1 MGPGAKGAALAAVLF
16 SATAAA
22 HEHMGVSKI
31 AAADGAEEEPID
43 SILWTHILVQT
54 LAWGI
59 IFPTGMVLGVCPCLQ
74 RRLYCSHT
82 D

>member
-1 MGPGAKGAALAAVLF
+1 
-16 SATAAA
+16 
-22 HEHMGVSKI
+22 MGVSKI

-74 RRLYCSHT
+74 RRLYYCHT